1 MTTTNSEEVLLA
13 RRYLW
18 YSLALALLLAGCT
31 STQGGIPALNPTAG
45 PENAVA
51 QITYRDGT
59 TDFIT
64 QQTLEQFQRLFG
76 GPEQPAPAGPVL
88 EELLTRQLLLRQA
101 RSLDIVAEP
110 REVERFVENVLNNPQ
125 VCGSQVQ
132 QEPPGPGEDTRAYF
146 DACAQAFGFAD
157 GIAFRNFL
165 AEQLTIN
172 AVLERVADKDQ
183 IKAAHILWTKKESQE
198 EADAD
203 YLEALDTYERLC
215 GTHGPVTQ
223 PEPLRCEKADQFTD
237 LAKQLS
243 QEPGANESGGELPPF
258 NREGLTDQGQPF
270 DTTFV
275 SETWALEDTFRDQ
288 GVAISRPFET
298 QFGWH
303 IVNVQDLVASEQA
316 RQQYRE
322 AVLQRAREASI
333 ADLQQPN
340 QGSVPLIGVV
350 EILQPLPSPPAVP
363 TIEPIAPEDVATPEV
378 TSVVPAEGTA
388 EPEATT
394 TP

>member
-1 MTTTNSEEVLLA
+1 MA
-13 RRYLW
+13 RRYLRFG
-18 YSLALALLLAGCT
+18 LALALLLVGCT

-76 GPEQPAPAGPVL
+76 GADASLVL
-88 EELLTRQLLLRQA
+88 DELLTRQLLLRQA
-101 RSLDIVAEP
+101 RNRDIVAEAQ
-110 REVERFVENVLNNPQ
+110 EVERFVESVRTNPQ
-125 VCGSQVQ
+125 ACAGQLQ
-132 QEPPGPGEDTRAYF
+132 QPAPGPGEDTRAYF
-146 DACAQAFGFAD
+146 DECAKAFGFAD

-172 AVLERVADKDQ
+172 ELVQREAPKDQ
-183 IKAAHILWTKKESQE
+183 IKAAHILWTAKEDPAES
-198 EADAD
+198 DAD
-203 YLEALDTYERLC
+203 YLEALETYERLC
-215 GTHGPVTQ
+215 GTHGPVTV
-223 PEPLRCEKADQFTD
+223 PAPLRCSNAGQFTD

-258 NREGLTDQGQPF
+258 NREGLTDQQQPF
-270 DTTFV
+270 DPTFV
-275 SETWALEDTFRDQ
+275 SQTWALEQTFRDQ
-288 GVAISRPFET
+288 GVAISRPFQT

-303 IVNVQDLVASEQA
+303 IVNVQDLVVSEA
-316 RQQYRE
+316 AGQQYRE
-322 AVLQRAREASI
+322 AVLQRAKEAAP
-333 ADLQQPN
+333 ADLQQADTGP
-340 QGSVPLIGVV
+340 VPLLGAIK
-350 EILQPLPSPPAVP
+350 ILRPLPPPPAVP
-363 TIEPIAPEDVATPEV
+363 TIEPIVPEEV
-378 TSVVPAEGTA
+378 PSPDATSVVPAEGTA

>member
-1 MTTTNSEEVLLA
+1 M
-13 RRYLW
+13 
-18 YSLALALLLAGCT
+18 
-31 STQGGIPALNPTAG
+31 
-45 PENAVA
+45 
-51 QITYRDGT
+51 
-59 TDFIT
+59 
-64 QQTLEQFQRLFG
+64 
-76 GPEQPAPAGPVL
+76 
-88 EELLTRQLLLRQA
+88 
-101 RSLDIVAEP
+101 
-110 REVERFVENVLNNPQ
+110 
-125 VCGSQVQ
+125 
-132 QEPPGPGEDTRAYF
+132 
-146 DACAQAFGFAD
+146 
-157 GIAFRNFL
+157 
-165 AEQLTIN
+165 
-172 AVLERVADKDQ
+172 
-183 IKAAHILWTKKESQE
+183 
-198 EADAD
+198 
-203 YLEALDTYERLC
+203 
-215 GTHGPVTQ
+215 
-223 PEPLRCEKADQFTD
+223 RCEKADQFTD